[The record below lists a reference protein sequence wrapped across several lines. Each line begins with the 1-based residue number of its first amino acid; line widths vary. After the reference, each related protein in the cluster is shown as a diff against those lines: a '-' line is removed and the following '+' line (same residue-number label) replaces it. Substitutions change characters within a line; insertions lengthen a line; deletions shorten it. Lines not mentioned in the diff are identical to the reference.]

1 MDWEAFQGLGHTWMQ
16 DLLRDEL
23 FAFTDFA
30 TVPFTA
36 DGALGIGFICDQLPA
51 DCMTPAPDDRNGVT
65 RFTVPLSDTL
75 QITAGPS
82 GAAFGITSGQRLPSL
97 RFILIPAAPSANLT
111 LQRWGFRTPAATDPL
126 GGVYVRSVGT
136 GNLFLVAHDPT
147 TGAETAIDLGVAPTV
162 QTDYRLYIRS
172 AGTWTLQVGADTNG
186 EGGTFYTIVNPN
198 LPVQTNR
205 LLPEMILTSAAGGS
219 NVWDCDFAFFRAWRS
234 TVMGDFVDRITA
246 RDVERR
252 LLKRCLLGWTNVSA
266 VPAATGLM
274 DCEVGA
280 SADLSVAVLPQ
291 STMGMGAV
299 GEAVGN
305 FYWAAGVA
313 TFRLCASPDQSPE
326 ISTIEVL
333 ISTGQEHVIGWI
345 ASIASS
351 SQNGAYFRTSG
362 ASLLH
367 FVTRQ
372 GGVETTTSIAA
383 GAPNPNIHKLYTVR
397 TRDGGVTWEG
407 LVDGILVASHTT
419 NVPTRTT
426 ALGWVA
432 GELSNPGGGGAQD
445 VLELLAHCD
454 RRR

>member
-23 FAFTDFA
+23 FAFTEFA

-36 DGALGIGFICDQLPA
+36 DGALGIGFICDQLPT
-51 DCMTPAPDDRNGVT
+51 DCMTPVADDRNGVT
-65 RFTVPLSDTL
+65 RYTVPLSNTL
-75 QITAGPS
+75 QITAGPPGS
-82 GAAFGITSGQRLPSL
+82 AFGITTGQRFPSL
-97 RFILIPAAPSANLT
+97 RFILIPAAPSANLA

-136 GNLFLVAHDPT
+136 GNLFLVARDPT
-147 TGAETAIDLGVAPTV
+147 TGAETSIDLGVAPAV
-162 QTDYRLYIRS
+162 LTDYHLYISS
-172 AGTWTLQVGADTNG
+172 AGTWTLCIGADTNG

-219 NVWDCDFAFFRAWRS
+219 NIWDCDFAFFRAWRS
-234 TVMGDFVDRITA
+234 TVMGNFVDRLTA
-246 RDVERR
+246 SDVERR
-252 LLKRCLLGWTNVSA
+252 LLKRCLLGWTNGSA
-266 VPAATGLM
+266 IPASAGLF

-280 SADLSVAVLPQ
+280 DEDVN
-291 STMGMGAV
+291 
-299 GEAVGN
+299 EAINGGISITNSGRIGN

-313 TFRLCASPDQSPE
+313 TFRLCASPDQAPE
-326 ISTIEVL
+326 MSSVAYLATSGDEFVL
-333 ISTGQEHVIGWI
+333 GWI
-345 ASIASS
+345 ASVASS
-351 SQNGAYFRTSG
+351 TQNGAYFRTSG
-362 ASLLH
+362 VGLLH

-383 GAPNPNIHKLYTVR
+383 GAPDPNTFKIYTVR
-397 TRDGGVTWEG
+397 TRDGGITWEG

-419 NVPTRTT
+419 NIPSRTT
-426 ALGWVA
+426 ALGWCE
-432 GELSNPGGGGAQD
+432 GLLTNPAGGGVAIIR
-445 VLELLAHCD
+445 ELLTHCD